1 MKKYIALFC
10 FVIFFGCNSDK
21 GWNCIQTSGTSI
33 EQEIP
38 LPPFEKILVWE
49 QTKLFVE
56 QGEMQKVVVKTGKNL
71 LPNVH
76 FSVNDGL
83 LEIRN
88 ENTCNWIRDY
98 GNVEIYVTVP
108 NVSEIRSSTGY
119 GVGSVGLL
127 KFPSLRLISED
138 AAGDYHTDGDF
149 NMNLDVENLEIVAN
163 GRSAFFLSGKA
174 SKANFGLYSG
184 DCRVYSEN
192 LIVDELSFFH
202 RSTGPMIVN
211 PQLSLKGKIVSIG
224 DVISKNRPPIVEVE
238 ELYRGRLVFE

>member
-49 QTKLFVE
+49 QAKLFVE
-56 QGEMQKVVVKTGKNL
+56 QGEMQRVVVKTGKNL

-76 FSVNDGL
+76 LSVKDGL

-98 GNVEIYVTVP
+98 GNVEIHVTVP

-119 GVGSVGLL
+119 GVESVGLL

-149 NMNLDVENLEIVAN
+149 HMNLDVENLEIVAN

-184 DCRVYSEN
+184 DCRVYSKD